1 MSSSV
6 QFKHI
11 AELLKSE
18 DRDIMQI
25 GAFEA
30 FTRQLEEECIG
41 TVSQPVIHQRTI
53 LRTKSVNQLPLY
65 F

>member
-18 DRDIMQI
+18 DRDMQI
-25 GAFEA
+25 GTFEA
-30 FTRQLEEECIG
+30 FARQMEEECIG